1 MKPDGSYYGGDKHED
16 WDREVPQRPSILHS
30 WNGKEWV
37 LDEEKQRAQEREAAK
52 ADLLTIDTQSIR
64 ATRAIL
70 LSLLEGQVPN
80 KEDVDILRDR
90 ERAATERRSLI

>member
-1 MKPDGSYYGGDKHED
+1 MKQWVTPHGHHYTGDK
-16 WDREVPQRPSILHS
+16 LHS
-30 WNGKEWV
+30 CDIEVTERPPLTKEQEAEV
-37 LDEEKQRAQEREAAK
+37 AKEELSR
-52 ADLLTIDTQSIR
+52 IDAQSIR

>member
-1 MKPDGSYYGGDKHED
+1 MKQWVTPWGDYYVGDRLHYCD
-16 WDREVPQRPSILHS
+16 IEVTERPPLTPEQEAEVA
-30 WNGKEWV
+30 KEE
-37 LDEEKQRAQEREAAK
+37 LAR
-52 ADLLTIDTQSIR
+52 IDAQSIR